1 MPEMYFHVRWPDDS
15 TMACYSPSTTIRDA
29 FVVGERYDV
38 NEFVARSRTALTH
51 ASKRVADK
59 FGYGCAHALR
69 QIEEIEIHAAKF
81 ADREN
86 SYVTV
91 EALGDEQ

>member
-29 FVVGERYDV
+29 FVLGKRYHLA
-38 NEFVARSRTALTH
+38 EFVLRSRTALLH
-51 ASKRVADK
+51 ASERVASK

-69 QIEEIEIHAAKF
+69 QIEEIEARAADF
-81 ADREN
+81 SDLEN

-91 EALGDEQ
+91 EAFGDAS